1 MLDWS
6 LKFRFFD
13 LSKITVF
20 VLDEADVMIA
30 TQVGLLLIRHPLL
43 NFQGHQDQSIRIHKN
58 LGPYC
63 QMLLFSAT
71 YDQVVAFNSC
81 TLYLDGKT
89 SDHPTMQAVMDFAEN
104 IVSNP
109 VTIKLRRE
117 EESLDNI
124 KQVLL
129 NPQSA
134 LSFFRRPRG
143 ELESFKL
150 KHPRCG
156 WTVRL
161 QRQNTG
167 R

>member
-1 MLDWS
+1 MATIKLQVLDWS

-71 YDQVVAFNSC
+71 YDQVAAFNSC
-81 TLYLDGKT
+81 TLQLDGR
-89 SDHPTMQAVMDFAEN
+89 DHPTVQAVMDFAEN

-129 NPQSA
+129 KPYSA
-134 LSFFRRPRG
+134 LLFF
-143 ELESFKL
+143 
-150 KHPRCG
+150 
-156 WTVRL
+156 
-161 QRQNTG
+161 
-167 R
+167 

>member
-1 MLDWS
+1 MATIKLQVLDWS

-71 YDQVVAFNSC
+71 YDQVDTFSLLSIGIQYC
-81 TLYLDGKT
+81 TLNVV
-89 SDHPTMQAVMDFAEN
+89 A
-104 IVSNP
+104 
-109 VTIKLRRE
+109 
-117 EESLDNI
+117 
-124 KQVLL
+124 
-129 NPQSA
+129 
-134 LSFFRRPRG
+134 
-143 ELESFKL
+143 
-150 KHPRCG
+150 
-156 WTVRL
+156 
-161 QRQNTG
+161 
-167 R
+167 